1 MESFKKTHKK
11 ISPKSFIRLLINPF
25 HLLEAIVATVIYGYP
40 ARNLEF
46 IGITGTKG
54 KTTTA
59 NMLSEIL
66 VKAGHRVG
74 LNSTAILR
82 VDDEVWEN
90 DLGLTTANA
99 FKLQKLLARMKRS
112 HCDIVVMEV
121 SSHALVQHRVLGLR
135 FETVVWTN
143 LQRDHLDYHHTME
156 NYAKAKAKLFSKN
169 PQLAV
174 MNADDPWVDYFS
186 SKRAETQLFFGV
198 EPGRDS
204 TIIKAK
210 LGASGSAVTLRI
222 AEHELDVKLH
232 LPGKFNVINALAA
245 ATTAYGMGVSLEHI
259 KAGIEAVK
267 AVPGRME
274 VIDEGQEATVIVD
287 FAHTED
293 SLRNVLQTIRTTLQ
307 GRLITVLGGDGQRDI
322 GKRTPLGGVAAE
334 LSELVVV
341 CDQEP
346 YDDDPDEIREQIL
359 IGIKKVEKQKPGVL
373 HKVILN
379 RREAIHEA
387 LRYGKKGD
395 VVVITGL
402 GCQPFRCMAGG
413 KIKWD
418 ERKVVREEIR
428 KLQKS

>member
-1 MESFKKTHKK
+1 MESLKKNLKK
-11 ISPKSFIRLLINPF
+11 ILPRSLIQLLVNPF
-25 HLLEAIVATVIYGYP
+25 HLLEAIVATIVYGYP

-74 LNSTAILR
+74 LNSTAVLR

-135 FETVVWTN
+135 FDTVVWTN

-174 MNADDPWVDYFS
+174 MNADDSWVDYFS
-186 SKRAETQLFFGV
+186 SKRAEAQLFFGV

-204 TIIKAK
+204 TIVKAK

-222 AEHELDVKLH
+222 AEHELDVKLN

-274 VIDEGQEATVIVD
+274 VIDEGQDATVIVD
-287 FAHTED
+287 FAHTEE

-307 GRLITVLGGDGQRDI
+307 GRLITVLGGDGQRDA
-322 GKRTPLGGVAAE
+322 GKRTPLGVVTAE
-334 LSELVVV
+334 LSEMVVV

-359 IGIKKVEKQKPGVL
+359 IGVKKVEKVKPGVL

-402 GCQPFRCMAGG
+402 GCQPYRQMAGG

-418 ERKVVREEIR
+418 ERKVVREELR
-428 KLQKS
+428 KLKK